1 MDDKLEIKI
10 KSKLDEAINEFN
22 RLTSSA
28 KNFNN
33 VITTTIA
40 KLDSN
45 KKPTGFTQTVK
56 SLQDG
61 TVMTLKYNKEQ
72 EILGA
77 TIKTNEKAG
86 KTLGNTLKDAF
97 SVNKLYLYWNL
108 TKRIRTGL
116 AKMVTS
122 AIDYLEAQNKF
133 EASMGKDAAPYA
145 TKFVN
150 QMTEAVGI
158 AKTELM
164 DYMSTYKNILSG
176 LGNFTDIQSE
186 EISES
191 LTKMALDYSSLF
203 NVSTSDAMNK
213 FQSALTGSI
222 RPIRSDSGFDVSDTT
237 IGAKAQELG
246 VERSVGQLNQ
256 MEKRL
261 LRIIVLMDQMRRT
274 GAMGDLALQI
284 DQPAYQL
291 KVLKTQ
297 LQEVG
302 MWLGAVFTNTLGK
315 ILPYI
320 NAFVMTIK
328 ELIKMFAIFVGFG
341 SDRVPGFKDVLE
353 VTDGVSSG
361 LGSANKKAKELKKTL
376 MGFDVLNVI
385 TTPKETEP
393 SGGGGGV
400 GLIDSKIS
408 DALEDYDSLMENIEM
423 TATKIRDRI
432 MDWLGFTK
440 IIDPLTKEVS
450 WELRNGYT
458 NLEKIRDV
466 VLGIGL
472 AIAGWKIAKFL
483 KLTDLKTGAEVLSKM
498 KEHMTTL
505 GKMAGAVTLS
515 IGIVTTFNGLMS
527 RDAVEMAVGSLETG
541 LGVFLLALQKYGW
554 KLAGTAG
561 VAVAFFTMTLS
572 LTLSNRK
579 YSLENFER
587 TAENLY
593 GDYKDLNIWQKFNTF
608 MTGLGEGLMLTFA
621 EALGYKGEDFFH
633 DFGKAWN
640 DYFDNVEEGYF
651 NWKADMIV
659 LMDEFETAWEDYFD
673 RVEQGYENWKEDLE
687 QGLDDFGEA
696 WEDYF
701 DRVELGYEQW
711 KRDIKNKASELFGNL
726 TQKWTDFK
734 NNTKNTLDRIW
745 REDVKPWF
753 TWQKW
758 KSLADEALRAL
769 TNAFQNFRL
778 PDIKL
783 PHFEV
788 EYDTQGKIAEAFKKM
803 GLNGLPKLKVNWY
816 ADGGLPNVGEMFVAR
831 EAGPELV
838 GKIGNSNAVMN
849 NQQIVSAVSQ
859 GVASAVSSVLGNN
872 NGNRPIQLILNGRE
886 IAYATRDGEQRL
898 QNIFGTA

>member
-77 TIKTNEKAG
+77 TIKTNDKAG

-385 TTPKETEP
+385 TTPKEKEP

-400 GLIDSKIS
+400 GSIDPKILG
-408 DALEDYDSLMENIEM
+408 ALEDYDSLMENIEM

-440 IIDPLTKEVS
+440 IINPETGEIS
-450 WELRNGYT
+450 WNLNDGYT
-458 NLEKIRDV
+458 NLEKIRDIILLIISFGLV
-466 VLGIGL
+466 KKVYSIVAGIAQVAETFTALGA
-472 AIAGWKIAKFL
+472 AIAKLGLTGFAATLAK
-483 KLTDLKTGAEVLSKM
+483 
-498 KEHMTTL
+498 
-505 GKMAGAVTLS
+505 
-515 IGIVTTFNGLMS
+515 IGIFISGVIVS
-527 RDAVEMAVGSLETG
+527 V
-541 LGVFLLALQKYGW
+541 LGVFTTIKGVMEIIQGEILVGIMDVLAGIAMTVAGIALLFGAWPIALGAAIVAAVALIIRTIADNWEAIKKFFEDIW
-554 KLAGTAG
+554 SKFDEKVIKPIKEFVSAIANTVWNLAIKPIMDFFAKLASYAWNN
-561 VAVAFFTMTLS
+561 AIKPMMNYFI
-572 LTLSNRK
+572 
-579 YSLENFER
+579 
-587 TAENLY
+587 
-593 GDYKDLNIWQKFNTF
+593 DLWNKVNQKFIQP
-608 MTGLGEGLMLTFA
+608 LL
-621 EALGYKGEDFFH
+621 
-633 DFGKAWN
+633 
-640 DYFDNVEEGYF
+640 
-651 NWKADMIV
+651 
-659 LMDEFETAWEDYFD
+659 
-673 RVEQGYENWKEDLE
+673 
-687 QGLDDFGEA
+687 
-696 WEDYF
+696 
-701 DRVELGYEQW
+701 
-711 KRDIKNKASELFGNL
+711 
-726 TQKWTDFK
+726 
-734 NNTKNTLDRIW
+734 
-745 REDVKPWF
+745 
-753 TWQKW
+753 
-758 KSLADEALRAL
+758 
-769 TNAFQNFRL
+769 NAFKT
-778 PDIKL
+778 IG
-783 PHFEV
+783 
-788 EYDTQGKIAEAFKKM
+788 TKIGEFIDGSIRSVINAVFGRIEERINGFINL
-803 GLNGLPKLKVNWY
+803 LNGAIEIINKIPNVNISAVSPISLPRMAN
-816 ADGGLPNVGEMFVAR
+816 GGLPNVGEMFVAR